1 MPFDIYSTRA
11 QLAAID
17 LMPREYSFLF
27 DYFCRDAGTVED
39 DKAIYDYRKGSR
51 RMAPTVHPGTGG
63 VLMERDGFETR
74 EIGFCCIAPE
84 RIIEDENLKGR
95 MFGERVLGAM
105 TPQERE
111 KKLLAR
117 DLTDM
122 RKAIQRRYEWMV
134 RQVLLTGKLQVFNYT
149 NEGRG
154 LNASMVADYGF
165 TNFFVPGSGSANWD
179 QAGADIDGDM
189 HEIFDL
195 VYDGLGYV
203 DRMVMAPNVA
213 AALIHNSDYV
223 KQFDGRNIDM
233 GKLNTQYRGSGLR
246 FIGWNSD
253 GVEMYS
259 LSGTFV
265 DDDGVVK
272 PVIPAGKLIAG
283 SADVLK
289 MFFGPVTQVEETG
302 ANAQHKTYIKKQVP
316 LRYGSID
323 GNSIK
328 NRLTSC
334 PTVVPENVDG
344 WAVATVL

>member
-1 MPFDIYSTRA
+1 MDIYSTRA

-17 LMPREYSFLF
+17 LLPREYSALYDFF
-27 DYFCRDAGTVED
+27 GREAGNVED
-39 DKAIYDYRKGSR
+39 DKAIYDFRKGSR

-63 VLMERDGFETR
+63 VIMDRDGYETR
-74 EIGFCCIAPE
+74 EIGFACIAPE
-84 RIIEDENLKGR
+84 RIIEDTNLKGR
-95 MFGERVLGAM
+95 LFGEAVLGAM

-111 KKLLAR
+111 RKMLAK
-117 DLTDM
+117 DLMDM
-122 RKAIQRRYEWMV
+122 RKAIQRRREWMV
-134 RQVLLTGKLQVFNYT
+134 RQVLLTGKLEIFTYT

-154 LNASMVADYGF
+154 INPTMIADYGF
-165 TNFFVPGSGSANWD
+165 TNNFTPATNWD

-189 HEIFDL
+189 HDIFDL
-195 VYDGLGYV
+195 VYDGSGYV
-203 DRMVMAPNVA
+203 DMIIMAPDVA
-213 AALIHNSDYV
+213 AAMVANGNYI
-223 KQFDGRNIDM
+223 KTFDGRNIDM

-259 LSGTFV
+259 LAGKFI
-265 DDDGVVK
+265 DDAGVATAL
-272 PVIPAGKLIAG
+272 IPSGKLIAG
-283 SADVLK
+283 SREMLNIYH
-289 MFFGPVTQVEETG
+289 GPVTQVEEVG
-302 ANAQHKTYIKKQVP
+302 MNAQHKTYIKKEVP

>member
-1 MPFDIYSTRA
+1 MDIYSTRA
-11 QLAAID
+11 QLAAIE
-17 LMPREYSFLF
+17 LLPREYSALF
-27 DYFCRDAGTVED
+27 DFFCRDAGTVED
-39 DKAIYDYRKGSR
+39 EKAIWDFRKGSR
-51 RMAPTVHPGTGG
+51 RMAPTVRPGAGG
-63 VLMERDGFETR
+63 VLMDRDGYETH
-74 EIGFCCIAPE
+74 EIGFCCVAPE
-84 RIIEDENLKGR
+84 RIIEDSNLKGR

-111 KKLLAR
+111 RKMMAK
-117 DLTDM
+117 DLVDM

-134 RQVLLTGKLQVFNYT
+134 RQVILTGRLSVFNYT

-154 LNASMVADYGF
+154 IEASMIADYGF
-165 TNFFVPGSGSANWD
+165 TNNYVPQTKWD
-179 QAGADIDGDM
+179 QAGAKIDADM
-189 HEIFDL
+189 RSIFDL

-203 DRMVMAPNVA
+203 DRIFMAPDVA
-213 AALIHNSDYV
+213 DAMIDNSKYI

-233 GKLNTQYRGSGLR
+233 GKINTQYRGSGIR

-259 LSGTFV
+259 MSGTFI
-265 DDDGVVK
+265 DDDGTAK
-272 PVIPAGKLIAG
+272 AVIPSGTLIAG
-283 SADVLK
+283 SADMLK
-289 MFFGPVTQVEETG
+289 MYFGPVTQVEETG
-302 ANAQHKTYIKKQVP
+302 MNAQHKTYIKKQVP

-344 WAVATVL
+344 WCVATVL